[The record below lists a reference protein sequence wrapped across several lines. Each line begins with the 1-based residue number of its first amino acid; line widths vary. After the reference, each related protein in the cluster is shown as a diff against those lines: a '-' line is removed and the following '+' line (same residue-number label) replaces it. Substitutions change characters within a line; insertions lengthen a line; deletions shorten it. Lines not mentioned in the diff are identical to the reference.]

1 MVSTAKPNVRRSR
14 TPRRPAETDLGFTW
28 GVANS
33 VLLGLGV
40 AALVAG
46 YTALGRGSI
55 TLAPVLL
62 VAGYCVLIPASLLW
76 RGRGQ
81 EPGE

>member
-1 MVSTAKPNVRRSR
+1 MSTAKPTAKRSR
-14 TPRRPAETDLGFTW
+14 TPRKPVETDLGFTW
-28 GVANS
+28 GRTNS

-46 YTALGRGSI
+46 YMALGRGSI
-55 TLAPVLL
+55 TLAPILL
-62 VAGYCVLIPASLLW
+62 VLGYCGLIPASLLW
-76 RGRGQ
+76 RGRGE

>member
-1 MVSTAKPNVRRSR
+1 MSPAKPIAKRPR
-14 TPRRPAETDLGFTW
+14 TPRRPVETDLGFTW
-28 GVANS
+28 GVLNS

-46 YTALGRGSI
+46 YIALGRGSI
-55 TLAPVLL
+55 TLAPILL
-62 VAGYCVLIPASLLW
+62 VVGYCGLIPASLLW
-76 RGRGQ
+76 RGRGE